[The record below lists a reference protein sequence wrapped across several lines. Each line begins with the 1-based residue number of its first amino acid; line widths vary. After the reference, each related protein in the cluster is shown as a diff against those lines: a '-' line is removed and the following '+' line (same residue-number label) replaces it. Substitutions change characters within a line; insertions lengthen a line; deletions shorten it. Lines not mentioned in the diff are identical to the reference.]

1 MNALGLVTSL
11 LVAALLEMLNHPT
24 SHAVG
29 PVATPIGRGPR
40 FELPPGARADR
51 GEPIGGLRCGPAG
64 GAWSEAH
71 VEVFAL
77 GRVVILPP
85 GIGVATPRRQV
96 GAVVRS
102 GRCVYPARTAD
113 PTGVVRFRPGR
124 GLDLAAVFAVWGEP
138 LSRHRLLGFRS
149 REGVRVYVDGRR
161 VAGRPGVVPLRR
173 HAEIVVELG
182 AYVRPHRSYLFVDGK
197 AATA

>member
-1 MNALGLVTSL
+1 MNALGLLARL
-11 LVAALLEMLNHPT
+11 LVAALLSGTHDP
-24 SHAVG
+24 AAQGGG
-29 PVATPIGRGPR
+29 PVVSPIGRGAR

-51 GEPIGGLRCGPAG
+51 GEPIRGLRCGPVG
-64 GAWSEAH
+64 GAWAVAH
-71 VEVFAL
+71 IEVFAL

-85 GIGVATPRRQV
+85 GIGVAAPRRQV

-102 GRCVYPARTAD
+102 GRCAYPVRTVD

-124 GLDLAAVFAVWGEP
+124 GLDLADVLAVWGRP

-149 REGVRVYVDGRR
+149 RAGVRVYVGGRR
-161 VAGRPGVVPLRR
+161 VATAPGAVPLRP
-173 HAEIVVELG
+173 HAEIVAEIG
-182 AYVRPHRSYLFVDGK
+182 AYVPPHRSYVFVDGK